1 MKKHLITTG
10 IMLALLVVASVF
22 IFCVRTYPEL
32 SKVIVG
38 GTLIGICSILLLI
51 IVYVAILGGVE
62 RHMARRE
69 GRKSEQY
76 IHFSV

>member
-10 IMLALLVVASVF
+10 IMLVLLVVASVF
-22 IFCVRTYPEL
+22 IFCMRTYPEL

-51 IVYVAILGGVE
+51 IVYVGILGGVE

-69 GRKSEQY
+69 GRKAEQY

>member
-22 IFCVRTYPEL
+22 IFFMCTYPEL

-38 GTLIGICSILLLI
+38 GTLIGISSIFLLI
-51 IVYVAILGGVE
+51 IVYVGILDGVE
-62 RHMARRE
+62 RYMARRE

>member
-22 IFCVRTYPEL
+22 IFCMRTYPEL

-38 GTLIGICSILLLI
+38 GTLIGISSIFLLI
-51 IVYVAILGGVE
+51 IVYVGILDGVE
-62 RHMARRE
+62 RYMARRE
-69 GRKSEQY
+69 GRKPEQY